1 MDVFALYHLPI
12 YDLPLTIAMALAYI
26 FPGQGSQHP
35 GMGKDLA
42 ENFPAAR
49 QVFEEA
55 DEALEFSNLAFV
67 F

>member
-1 MDVFALYHLPI
+1 VRYARLRRAADMHAGGVRTEI
-12 YDLPLTIAMALAYI
+12 MIAFI

-55 DEALEFSNLAFV
+55 DAALGFALSEM
-67 F
+67 